1 VDALN
6 ALVRRHYRAI
16 GFLLVTVVLLVVAW
30 MLRGIL
36 LPFIIGFILAWLLQ
50 PLVDGAQRRL
60 PGARSH
66 PRLQRI
72 SIVVALYL
80 VVAAILGLVIFYV
93 ASTLGK
99 SVVSMMVEVP
109 RLIPEGVAAVE
120 ERLES
125 FLVSLPASTRAQV
138 SDLISQAGTQAG
150 EALVDFITGGI
161 VKIRGSS
168 NMILGFVA
176 LPVFL
181 FYLLKD
187 WHGLRDDFY
196 RVFPPWALV
205 HVRSI
210 LAIVRNVIG
219 RYLRAQL
226 LLGLAVGSA
235 VSLMLVVADIGYA
248 LPLGL
253 FAGVA
258 ELVPIAGPWLAA
270 IVGILVVL
278 ATAPQKVVWIA
289 LGYFTIQLLQNN
301 LLTPRVQ
308 GQQMMI
314 HPALVIILTILAA
327 SVAGLL
333 GFLIV
338 LPVTMTV
345 VQIVK
350 YVKHGTGSTEGGAKA
365 DL

>member
-1 VDALN
+1 MDALN

-16 GFLLVTVVLLVVAW
+16 GFVLVAVILLVVAW

-50 PLVDGAQRRL
+50 PLIDVAHRRL

-66 PRLQRI
+66 PRLKRI
-72 SIVVALYL
+72 SIIIALYL
-80 VVAAILGLVIFYV
+80 VVAALIGILVFYV
-93 ASTLGK
+93 ATTLGR
-99 SVVSMMVEVP
+99 SVVSLMVEVP
-109 RLIPEGVAAVE
+109 RLIPAGVAAVE
-120 ERLES
+120 ERLDS

-150 EALVDFITGGI
+150 ETLVNFITGGI

-210 LAIVRNVIG
+210 VAIVRHVIG
-219 RYLRAQL
+219 RYLMAQL

-235 VSLMLVVADIGYA
+235 VSLMLVVANIDYA
-248 LPLGL
+248 VPLGV

-278 ATAPQKVVWIA
+278 ATAPQKVVWIG
-289 LGYFTIQLLQNN
+289 LGYLTIQLLQNN

-314 HPALVIILTILAA
+314 HPAIVIVLTILAA
-327 SVAGLL
+327 SIAGLP

-338 LPVTMTV
+338 LPFTMTV
-345 VQIVK
+345 VQIAK
-350 YVKHGTGSTEGGAKA
+350 YIRRCAHGCDGEDASHP
-365 DL
+365 

>member
-1 VDALN
+1 LDSLN
-6 ALVRRHYRAI
+6 VLVRRHYRAI
-16 GFLLVTVVLLVVAW
+16 GFILVIAILVATAW
-30 MLRGIL
+30 GLRSVT
-36 LPFIIGFILAWLLQ
+36 LPFVIGFILAWLLQ
-50 PLVDGAQRRL
+50 PAIDGAQRHL
-60 PGARSH
+60 PGARTH
-66 PRLQRI
+66 PRIQRVCI
-72 SIVVALYL
+72 ILALYL
-80 VVAAILGLVIFYV
+80 TVAVLTGVLVFYV
-93 ASTLGK
+93 ATTLGK
-99 SVVSMMVEVP
+99 PMVTLMVEVP
-109 RLIPEGVAAVE
+109 RLIPAGVAAVE
-120 ERLES
+120 ERLDS
-125 FLVSLPASTRAQV
+125 FLVSLPAATRAQV
-138 SDLISQAGTQAG
+138 SEFISQAGTQAG
-150 EALVDFITGGI
+150 EVLVDFITGGI
-161 VKIRGSS
+161 VRIRGSS

-187 WHGLRDDFY
+187 WHGLRNDLY
-196 RVFPPWALV
+196 GVIPPWALE

-226 LLGLAVGSA
+226 LLGLAVGTT
-235 VSLMLVVADIGYA
+235 VSVMLVVADIDYA
-248 LPLGL
+248 VPLGV

-278 ATAPQKVVWIA
+278 ATAPQKVLWIA
-289 LGYFTIQLLQNN
+289 LGYLTIQLLQNN

-314 HPALVIILTILAA
+314 HPALVILLTIVAA
-327 SVAGLL
+327 SLLGLA

-350 YVKHGTGSTEGGAKA
+350 YIRCCAHGGAGEDA
-365 DL
+365 GLP